1 MKIFITNT
9 FRSGMTS
16 MVNKSCNFTSFQPA
30 WNCFVWATETDMQM
44 HFFLWKPLRL
54 RHGFSIWWGFFLLPI
69 ICFFVP
75 NNYVQTFFWWTR
87 KQISSN
93 CVSVLDYAGCN
104 AASCVNQKSFKLCW
118 RRNQFPQFEELC
130 NAIMQGGRKVWK
142 SLGPGGTVMRT
153 FQTNIK
159 CNNINHVRSHFYEI
173 LVVLKYY
180 TLISLISVEVG
191 ISVEGV

>member
-1 MKIFITNT
+1 
-9 FRSGMTS
+9 
-16 MVNKSCNFTSFQPA
+16 MVSPY
-30 WNCFVWATETDMQM
+30 D
-44 HFFLWKPLRL
+44 
-54 RHGFSIWWGFFLLPI
+54 GFFLLPI

-118 RRNQFPQFEELC
+118 RRNQFPQYEELC

-159 CNNINHVRSHFYEI
+159 CNNINHVWSHFYEI
-173 LVVLKYY
+173 LVVLKYHRRLWGNIFD
-180 TLISLISVEVG
+180 TDICRSINIQKRPNLM
-191 ISVEGV
+191 